1 MKKILFIICSLFA
14 WSLIAQADQM
24 YITVIDSAAA
34 KKEDIALK
42 MDKKDVAISD
52 FVAVDTASRT
62 PEILSHP
69 GGRRQYLLLFDL
81 LNSKPENIVE
91 ARKITTVFLDKLGK
105 DELVAVAE
113 IGLKTGMRLLSGFTT
128 DRNKT
133 NAGLNAIGLE
143 KIDGV
148 VQGPDGNLY
157 ALQFG
162 PESQTVAL
170 IPEDKFLANVTAG
183 MAVDP
188 KKKMDPG
195 SMFITAFSDLAYSLA

>member
-14 WSLIAQADQM
+14 FSLIAQADPM
-24 YITVIDSAAA
+24 FITIVDSAAA
-34 KKEDIALK
+34 KKEDVAIKL
-42 MDKKDVAISD
+42 DKKDVAISD
-52 FVAVDTASRT
+52 FVAVDTANRT

-81 LNSKPENIVE
+81 LNSKPENMVE
-91 ARKITTVFLDKLGK
+91 ARKITTAFLDKLGP
-105 DELVAVAE
+105 DDLVAVAE
-113 IGLKTGMRLLSGFTT
+113 IGMKTGMRLLSGFTT

-157 ALQFG
+157 SLQFG
-162 PESQTVAL
+162 PQSQTVAL

-183 MAVDP
+183 MAADD
-188 KKKMDPG
+188 KKKIDPG
-195 SMFITAFSDLAYSLA
+195 SRFVTAFSDLTY